1 MMAVEYSAPLVQTV
15 ADNGNILFT
24 ASNPRFGVRSINWRE
39 GAGIISLA
47 GASGQCRAQY
57 LVDFSANIAV
67 AAGGTVGPISV
78 ALSLGGEPLPAS
90 TAIVTPAAVGDFWN
104 VRVQALVDAR
114 CGCCEQISVRN
125 TSGTPIDVQNAV
137 LIVERKA

>member
-1 MMAVEYSAPLVQTV
+1 MAVEYSAPLAQTV
-15 ADNGNILFT
+15 AANSNILFT
-24 ASNPRFGVRSINWRE
+24 ASNPRFGVRSVNWRE

-57 LVDFSANIAV
+57 LVDFTANIAV

-90 TAIVTPAAVGDFWN
+90 TAIVTPAAVGGFWN

-125 TSGTPIDVQNAV
+125 TSGTSIDVQNAV

>member
-1 MMAVEYSAPLVQTV
+1 MAVEYSAPLVQTV

-24 ASNPRFGVRSINWRE
+24 ASNPRWGVRSINWRE

-47 GASGQCRAQY
+47 GA
-57 LVDFSANIAV
+57 
-67 AAGGTVGPISV
+67 
-78 ALSLGGEPLPAS
+78 
-90 TAIVTPAAVGDFWN
+90 
-104 VRVQALVDAR
+104 
-114 CGCCEQISVRN
+114 CGQISVRN